1 MATKDTILQVKT
13 SFSATLD
20 GGPVFFRAGELI
32 DADHPAVKKWPQYF
46 GPANVD
52 HRSKP
57 EPKVEQ
63 ATAAPGEKRGA

>member
-1 MATKDTILQVKT
+1 MAMKDTILQVKT

-46 GPANVD
+46 GPATVA
-52 HRSKP
+52 HRSASP
-57 EPKVEQ
+57 AIEQ
-63 ATAAPGEKRGA
+63 ATAAPGEKRAR